1 MAVSLPADLVDVTGS
16 RVFEGQ
22 IQPLVREP
30 SNPVRSYLGMQPII
44 HTALC
49 GLAAVLVLTGTA
61 AAKPSSGDPPA
72 GRAIPRLS
80 TTDGAP
86 VELAAQPGSEAD
98 KLARQLMAREIARV
112 HAEGTD
118 PLVLVGMG
126 RLKDAD
132 ELLFVQLQ
140 SPGDCGSAG
149 CSTVSFRYEG
159 DQWIRIMDTVSGTVQ
174 IAQSRHRGMP
184 DLIVNG
190 NRLVWD
196 GTKYPG

>member
-1 MAVSLPADLVDVTGS
+1 MK
-16 RVFEGQ
+16 
-22 IQPLVREP
+22 
-30 SNPVRSYLGMQPII
+30 PII

-61 AAKPSSGDPPA
+61 AAKLPSGDPPA
-72 GRAIPRLS
+72 ERAISRLS

-86 VELAAQPGSEAD
+86 VELTAQPGSEAD
-98 KLARQLMAREIARV
+98 KLARQLMAGEIARA

-126 RLKDAD
+126 RLNDAD

-140 SPGDCGSAG
+140 SPGECGSAG
-149 CSTVSFRYEG
+149 CSTVLFRYKA
-159 DQWIRIMDTVSGTVQ
+159 DQWIRIMDTVSGTVR
-174 IAQSRHRGMP
+174 IARSRHRGMP
-184 DLIVNG
+184 DLNVNG

>member
-1 MAVSLPADLVDVTGS
+1 MK
-16 RVFEGQ
+16 
-22 IQPLVREP
+22 
-30 SNPVRSYLGMQPII
+30 PII
-44 HTALC
+44 RTALG
-49 GLAAVLVLTGTA
+49 GLAAVLMLTGTA
-61 AAKPSSGDPPA
+61 VAKLSSGDPPA
-72 GRAIPRLS
+72 GHAIPRLS

-86 VELAAQPGSEAD
+86 VELAPHPGSEAD
-98 KLARQLMAREIARV
+98 KLARQLMASEITRAHV
-112 HAEGTD
+112 EGTD

-126 RLKDAD
+126 RLNDTD

-140 SPGDCGSAG
+140 SPGECGSAG

-159 DQWIRIMDTVSGTVQ
+159 DQWIRIMDTVSGTVR
-174 IAQSRHRGMP
+174 IAQSRHRGML